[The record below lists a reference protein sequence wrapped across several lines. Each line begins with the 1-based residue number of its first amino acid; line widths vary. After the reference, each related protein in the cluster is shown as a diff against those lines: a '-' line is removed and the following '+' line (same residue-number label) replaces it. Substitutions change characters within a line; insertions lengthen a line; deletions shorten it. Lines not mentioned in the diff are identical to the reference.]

1 MKPARLENQRGHL
14 LGHAP
19 RASSSDSRGLDHMLS
34 TAFVSPWNLC
44 VHILAL
50 LSYMQQH
57 ALVESHYYPSV

>member
-1 MKPARLENQRGHL
+1 MKALRHREVRGHL

-19 RASSSDSRGLDHMLS
+19 RASGSDCGGLDHMLS
-34 TAFVSPWNLC
+34 AAFVSPWNLC
-44 VHILAL
+44 AHILAL